1 MSLII
6 PEHYDPKLSVR
17 ETEAAIR
24 YIRETFQDEIGR
36 ELNLQRMSAPMF
48 VEKKTGLNDNLNG
61 VEQPVSFTMKEL
73 PGETIEVVHS
83 LAKWKRYALKKY
95 GFGMHEGLY
104 TNMNAIRKDED
115 LDNFHSIYVDQW
127 DWEKVIAKEERTEET
142 LKATVKKSLRLS
154 STWNMKSGTS
164 SHKPF
169 TICLMRFT
177 SLRRRN
183 WRIAGQI

>member
-83 LAKWKRYALKKY
+83 LAKWKRYALKIAPPAVLPVLLQCTASAADRRTFQ
-95 GFGMHEGLY
+95 GHFFSDGLLP
-104 TNMNAIRKDED
+104 RP
-115 LDNFHSIYVDQW
+115 
-127 DWEKVIAKEERTEET
+127 R
-142 LKATVKKSLRLS
+142 
-154 STWNMKSGTS
+154 
-164 SHKPF
+164 
-169 TICLMRFT
+169 
-177 SLRRRN
+177 
-183 WRIAGQI
+183 

>member
-95 GFGMHEGLY
+95 GY
-104 TNMNAIRKDED
+104 
-115 LDNFHSIYVDQW
+115 
-127 DWEKVIAKEERTEET
+127 
-142 LKATVKKSLRLS
+142 
-154 STWNMKSGTS
+154 
-164 SHKPF
+164 
-169 TICLMRFT
+169 
-177 SLRRRN
+177 
-183 WRIAGQI
+183 

>member
-61 VEQPVSFTMKEL
+61 VEQPVSFTMKDL

-83 LAKWKRYALKKY
+83 LA
-95 GFGMHEGLY
+95 
-104 TNMNAIRKDED
+104 
-115 LDNFHSIYVDQW
+115 
-127 DWEKVIAKEERTEET
+127 
-142 LKATVKKSLRLS
+142 
-154 STWNMKSGTS
+154 
-164 SHKPF
+164 
-169 TICLMRFT
+169 
-177 SLRRRN
+177 
-183 WRIAGQI
+183 